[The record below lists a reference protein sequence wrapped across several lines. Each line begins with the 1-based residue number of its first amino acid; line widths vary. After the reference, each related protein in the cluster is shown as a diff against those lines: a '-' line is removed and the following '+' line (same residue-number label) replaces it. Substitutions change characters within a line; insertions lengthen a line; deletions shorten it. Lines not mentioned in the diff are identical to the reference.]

1 MISNGLISMMQSGL
15 LIFLGCSILLRTRP
29 HYTDT
34 TRANRVS
41 SFFVPALIRDIKT
54 KIFEFP

>member
-29 HYTDT
+29 HYMDT
-34 TRANRVS
+34 ARASRVS

-54 KIFEFP
+54 KIFDFP

>member
-29 HYTDT
+29 HYMDAA
-34 TRANRVS
+34 RASKVS
-41 SFFVPALIRDIKT
+41 SFFVPDLIRDIKT

>member
-1 MISNGLISMMQSGL
+1 MISNGLISIMQSGL

-29 HYTDT
+29 HYMDT
-34 TRANRVS
+34 ARASKVS
-41 SFFVPALIRDIKT
+41 SFFAPALIRGIKT